1 MSEQFGLNFDEPEEA
16 EINATSSLP
25 TASNESAS
33 MPCLDATHQRCYLLP
48 PPRILCFDLETQ
60 KSADDVGGWDKI
72 NKMGLAVGVV
82 WDSREQEYFSYLED
96 EASRLVEKLCT
107 ADLVVGFNV
116 KKFDY
121 TVLQPYATKM
131 DFDLDE
137 INTSDMLVDIN
148 KKLGHRLSLNHLAEN
163 TLNAKKSAD
172 GLISL
177 QWYKEGKIDK
187 IIEYCKQ
194 DVEITRDMFLYGV
207 SHGYVKY
214 STRSGIAKLPV
225 NWGRPSLISSP

>member
-1 MSEQFGLNFDEPEEA
+1 MSEQLDLFAEPEKDKLDS
-16 EINATSSLP
+16 EIVP
-25 TASNESAS
+25 KASNE
-33 MPCLDATHQRCYLLP
+33 H
-48 PPRILCFDLETQ
+48 RILYFDLETQ
-60 KSADDVGGWDKI
+60 KSADDVGGWGNIHEMK
-72 NKMGLAVGVV
+72 LAVGVV
-82 WDSREQEYFSYLED
+82 WDSCEQEYFSYLEGS
-96 EASRLVEKLCT
+96 ASELVKKLRT

-121 TVLQPYATKM
+121 GVLQPYATKM

-137 INTSDMLVDIN
+137 ITTFDMLIDVN

-163 TLNAKKSAD
+163 TLNAEKSAD
-172 GLISL
+172 GFVSL

-194 DVEITRDMFLYGV
+194 DVEITRDLFLYGE

-214 STRSGIAKLPV
+214 STRSGVAKDLKV
-225 NWGRPSLISSP
+225 EWKRASLISPP

>member
-1 MSEQFGLNFDEPEEA
+1 MSEQLDLFAEPEKDKLDS
-16 EINATSSLP
+16 EIVP
-25 TASNESAS
+25 KASNE
-33 MPCLDATHQRCYLLP
+33 H
-48 PPRILCFDLETQ
+48 RILYFDLETQ
-60 KSADDVGGWDKI
+60 KSADDVGGWGNIHEMK
-72 NKMGLAVGVV
+72 LAVGVV
-82 WDSREQEYFSYLED
+82 WDSCEQEYFSYLEGA
-96 EASRLVEKLCT
+96 ASQLVKKLRT

-121 TVLQPYATKM
+121 GVLQPYA

-137 INTSDMLVDIN
+137 ITTFDMLIDVN

-163 TLNAKKSAD
+163 TLNAEKSAD
-172 GLISL
+172 GLVSL

-194 DVEITRDMFLYGV
+194 DVEITRDLFLYGE

-214 STRSGIAKLPV
+214 STRSGVAKDLPV
-225 NWGRPSLISSP
+225 DWGRASLISPA

>member
-1 MSEQFGLNFDEPEEA
+1 MSEQLDLFAEPEKDKLDS
-16 EINATSSLP
+16 EIVP
-25 TASNESAS
+25 KASNE
-33 MPCLDATHQRCYLLP
+33 H
-48 PPRILCFDLETQ
+48 RILYFDLETQ
-60 KSADDVGGWDKI
+60 KSADDVGGWGNIHEMK
-72 NKMGLAVGVV
+72 LAVGVV
-82 WDSREQEYFSYLED
+82 WDSCEQEYFSYLEGA
-96 EASRLVEKLCT
+96 ASQLVKKLRT

-121 TVLQPYATKM
+121 GVLQPYA

-137 INTSDMLVDIN
+137 ITTFDMLIDIN

-163 TLNAKKSAD
+163 TLNAEKSAD
-172 GLISL
+172 GLVSL

-194 DVEITRDMFLYGV
+194 DVEITRDLFLYGE

-214 STRSGIAKLPV
+214 STRSGVAKDLKV
-225 NWGRPSLISSP
+225 DWERASLISPS